1 VFIVVTEISHFTS
14 CMVYGLFLQTV
25 YLIKSHKNNFTMCFA
40 GLQKF
45 PLEKHRNGT
54 QKSILLSFT
63 ALTKVITT
71 MKKISGLVNRV
82 CQF

>member
-1 VFIVVTEISHFTS
+1 
-14 CMVYGLFLQTV
+14 
-25 YLIKSHKNNFTMCFA
+25 MCFA